1 MAKSLQLSIPS
12 GLNGTFKIK
21 HKKTKTGQKRTRG
34 NEGKNND
41 LLVKRLRV

>member
-21 HKKTKTGQKRTRG
+21 HK
-34 NEGKNND
+34 NKNRAKKD
-41 LLVKRLRV
+41 ERK

>member
-21 HKKTKTGQKRTRG
+21 HKKQKQDQKGR
-34 NEGKNND
+34 EEMKENND
-41 LLVKRLRV
+41 LFVKRLGV